1 MKHITGISAKGP
13 SKAAVWQD
21 IVCSVTYLFADV
33 VNAKGGTSPLVD
45 VAYQKCNP
53 VT

>member
-1 MKHITGISAKGP
+1 MKHITRISTKSP

-21 IVCSVTYLFADV
+21 IVCTVTYFFSSV
-33 VNAKGGTSPLVD
+33 VGAKGGTSPLVD